1 MSLKFKKFTLVIV
14 AIMIVLPS
22 MLLSAQTGTPI
33 STYEELNTV
42 VRANMDGSYY
52 LANDI
57 EIPEGTEWLPI
68 GKPANWDGNGSNLTN
83 FTGTFDG
90 RGYSIKN
97 LKITNGSNMSGLFSR
112 IVDCEIK
119 NLGIENVDITGGV
132 GTGGLAGIMFGSST
146 NYNPSV
152 TIENVLVT
160 GSVKGATQVGGL
172 VGQNNNNPENT
183 IKNCYVNATV
193 EATNATGAY
202 AGGIVGNCQTGRRL
216 TIKKVYAAGSVKTTH
231 SDPSNFAGGILG
243 HIYNNQATTI
253 IKLDS
258 TVVLL
263 DELAGGTNGIFLNR
277 GNLVLGSVNLTSNYG
292 RNNLAITST
301 EDGTLLN
308 PEDFT
313 NVFFEDTLKWDF
325 EKIWTI
331 PEYDWME
338 EFETVFPV
346 FSWDNLF
353 DEDDDGG
360 GSWIRDDNVPEGEN
374 KYKYFGLQL
383 LDFLNDKFYK
393 TSNGLY
399 VESVNST
406 TLAKGD
412 NSFIWPAAFMI
423 NALNWGTLIDPKYKT
438 RLEAYANKMDWYING
453 EGYGCIRGGQRFFD
467 DNSLMSVALMRVYEK
482 NIRTQ
487 AMLNK
492 SLFAINYCIKYR
504 DEHWGLPQTQDKLGQ
519 GIFLLGVAKSIGLDH
534 AIWYSI
540 SNDSTHLQIAKTY
553 YNIINNPDLKL
564 QNPTTLIFKNST
576 QYIDGAW
583 IDSNP
588 GSRAAQT
595 CGVATFALQLYE
607 VTGDIRYLN
616 DARTLTEVVL
626 KRWYK
631 PDGGV
636 SEISMW
642 GGSGVV
648 SLLCEMYDNDPN
660 LKWYNAAKDIVDFLI
675 GHTRDKNGFYPT
687 GSTAEQG
694 KWDLERT
701 NTDSPETITF
711 MSQACAANAILQFA
725 YLDLN
730 KDTSS
735 GVHNSTHDN
744 PDIVIYPNPVKDK
757 LNIKTS
763 NSEVDVNI
771 YSLTGENI
779 MYSNNKQIDVSELT
793 KGIYLIDVRYNG
805 QTYKSR
811 FIKE

>member
-1 MSLKFKKFTLVIV
+1 VN
-14 AIMIVLPS
+14 
-22 MLLSAQTGTPI
+22 AQVGTPV
-33 STYEELNTV
+33 STFEELNTT
-42 VRANMDGSYY
+42 VRSNLAGSYY
-52 LANDI
+52 LTNDI

-68 GKPANWDGNGSNLTN
+68 GKPEDWDGNANNLTN

-97 LKITNGSNMSGLFSR
+97 LKITTGSNMSGLFSR
-112 IVDCEIK
+112 IVDCTIK

-132 GTGGLAGIMFGSST
+132 GTGGLAGIMFGSGT
-146 NYNPSV
+146 TYNPSV
-152 TIENVLVT
+152 TIENVFVT

-172 VGQNNNNPENT
+172 VGQHNNNPENT
-183 IKNCYVNATV
+183 IRNCYVNALV
-193 EATNATGAY
+193 EATNVTGAY

-216 TIKKVYAAGSVKTTH
+216 TIKKVYAAGTVKTTH

-243 HIYNNQATTI
+243 HIYNNQAATI
-253 IKLDS
+253 IKFDS

-263 DELAGGTNGIFLNR
+263 DELAGSTNGIFLNR
-277 GNLVLGSVNLTSNYG
+277 GNLVLGTVSLTGNYA
-292 RNNLAITST
+292 RNNLGITST
-301 EDGTLLN
+301 GDGTLLN

-313 NVFFEDTLKWDF
+313 NVFFEDTIKWDF

-353 DEDDDGG
+353 DEEDDGG
-360 GSWIRDDNVPEGEN
+360 GTWIRDDNVPEGEN

-412 NSFIWPAAFMI
+412 NSFIWPAAHMI
-423 NALNWGTLIDPKYKT
+423 NALNWGTSIDAKYKT
-438 RLEAYANKMDWYING
+438 RLEAYTNKMSWYING

-467 DNSLMSVALMRVYEK
+467 DNSLMGVALMRVYDK
-482 NIRTQ
+482 HIHTQ
-487 AMLNK
+487 AMLDK
-492 SLFAINYCIKYR
+492 SLFAINFCVKYR
-504 DEHWGLPQTQDKLGQ
+504 DEHWGLPQTQNKLGQ
-519 GIFLLGVAKSIGLDH
+519 GIFLLGVSKSIGLAH
-534 AIWYSI
+534 AIWYTS
-540 SNDSTHLQIAKTY
+540 SKDSAHLATAVKY
-553 YNIINNPDLKL
+553 YDIINDPDLKL
-564 QNPTTLIFKNST
+564 QNQKTLIFKNST
-576 QYIDGAW
+576 QYVDGAW

-595 CGVATFALQLYE
+595 CGVATFALKLYE
-607 VTGDIRYLN
+607 VTGEMRYLN
-616 DARTLTEVVL
+616 DARALTDAVL
-626 KRWYK
+626 NRWYK
-631 PDGGV
+631 PGGGV

-648 SLLCEMYDNDPN
+648 SLLCEMYEKDPDP
-660 LKWYNAAKDIVDFLI
+660 KWYDAAKDIVNFLI
-675 GHTRDKNGFYPT
+675 EHTRDKNGFYPT
-687 GSTAEQG
+687 GSTAEFG

-701 NTDSPETITF
+701 NTNSPETITF

-725 YLDLN
+725 HLDLN
-730 KDTSS
+730 KENSS
-735 GVHNSTHDN
+735 GVRNSTQAN
-744 PDIVIYPNPVKDK
+744 RDIVIYPNPVKDK

-771 YSLTGENI
+771 YSLTGESI

-793 KGIYLIDVRYNG
+793 QGIYLIDVRYNG
-805 QTYKSR
+805 KIFKGR